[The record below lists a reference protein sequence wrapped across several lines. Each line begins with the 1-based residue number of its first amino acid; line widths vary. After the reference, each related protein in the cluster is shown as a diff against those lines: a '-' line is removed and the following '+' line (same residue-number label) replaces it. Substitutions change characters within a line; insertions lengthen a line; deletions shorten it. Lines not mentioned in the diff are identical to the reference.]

1 MLSRVLGAVSLSFMA
16 VGVTCLSLFAVATVD
31 ASYSARAATSAFDRL
46 RQQVM
51 QEQPDQELWSDGR
64 RAGYME
70 SLAAEFDA
78 PPALL
83 RIPAIDL
90 TVPVFEG
97 TSELVLNRGVGRIE
111 GTARLGSDG
120 NVGIAG
126 HRDGYFRGL
135 KDLQPG
141 SVIEVE
147 TLEGPAVYRVSDI
160 TIVYPED
167 VYVLDPTDEP
177 AITLV
182 TCYPFYFVG
191 HAPQRYIVR
200 AVLDDGRTL
209 LSERGVDRISPQPI
223 NTRSTRSEE

>member
-111 GTARLGSDG
+111 G
-120 NVGIAG
+120 
-126 HRDGYFRGL
+126 
-135 KDLQPG
+135 

>member
-1 MLSRVLGAVSLSFMA
+1 MVAGIA
-16 VGVTCLSLFAVATVD
+16 CLSLFAVATVD
-31 ASYSARAATSAFDRL
+31 ASYSARAATGAFDRL
-46 RQQVM
+46 RQEALQA
-51 QEQPDQELWSDGR
+51 QPNQELWSDGR
-64 RAGYME
+64 RAGYLE
-70 SLAAEFDA
+70 SLAAELGA

-83 RIPAIDL
+83 RIPSIDL

-111 GTARLGSDG
+111 GTAHLGSDG
-120 NVGIAG
+120 NIGIAG

-135 KDLQPG
+135 KDLRTG
-141 SVIEVE
+141 SIIEVE
-147 TLEGPAVYRVSDI
+147 TLEGPATYRVSEI
-160 TIVYPED
+160 TIVNPED
-167 VYVLDPTDEP
+167 VYVLEPTAEP

-209 LSERGVDRISPQPI
+209 LSERGGDRISPQPI
-223 NTRSTRSEE
+223 TTRSEE